1 MDYDTEEAAGIVA
14 HALKKITKSLD
25 NVAAAIRETNSIEA
39 CRVLK
44 EKQWTASSENSRP
57 EEPRKTG

>member
-1 MDYDTEEAAGIVA
+1 MTTDSAMTRALHEIVV
-14 HALKKITKSLD
+14 ALN

-44 EKQWTASSENSRP
+44 EKKWTASSEKQQS